1 MNFPNILSLSRIFL
15 TLPIILFFE
24 SSLYYLSAF
33 IFLVAAITD
42 FLDGFIARKRNQ
54 ASELGALLDLLADKI
69 FVSILLI
76 WMTFNFQ
83 NGLIFISAV
92 LIITREI
99 SVSYLRLF
107 FISQKKELNDL
118 KADSIGK
125 IKTVFQMTGL
135 GFLLISPYFS
145 IFFLYTT
152 ILLVLFS
159 AFLSWYSLFKY
170 LNKWNV

>member
-15 TLPIILFFE
+15 TFPIILFFE

-33 IFLVAAITD
+33 IFVAAAITD
-42 FLDGFIARKRNQ
+42 FLDGYIARKRNE
-54 ASELGALLDLLADKI
+54 ATELGSLLDLLADKI
-69 FVSILLI
+69 FVSVLLI
-76 WMTFNFQ
+76 WAAFNFQ
-83 NGLIFISAV
+83 NDLVLISAV

-125 IKTVFQMTGL
+125 IKTAFQMTGL
-135 GFLLISPYFS
+135 GLLLISPYFS
-145 IFFLYTT
+145 YIFLYTS

-159 AFLSWYSLFKY
+159 AFLSWYSLLKY

>member
-15 TLPIILFFE
+15 TFPIILFFE
-24 SSLYYLSAF
+24 SSLYYLSAL
-33 IFLVAAITD
+33 IFVAAAITD
-42 FLDGFIARKRNQ
+42 FLDGYIARKRNE
-54 ASELGALLDLLADKI
+54 ATELGSLLDLLADKI

-76 WMTFNFQ
+76 WATFNFQ
-83 NGLIFISAV
+83 DNLILISAV

-118 KADSIGK
+118 KADSTGK
-125 IKTVFQMTGL
+125 MKTALQMTGL
-135 GFLLISPYFS
+135 GLLLISPYFS
-145 IFFLYTT
+145 YIFLYTS

-159 AFLSWYSLFKY
+159 AFLSWYSLLKY

>member
-1 MNFPNILSLSRIFL
+1 MISIHYFPG
-15 TLPIILFFE
+15 
-24 SSLYYLSAF
+24 SAF

-83 NGLIFISAV
+83 NDLIFISAV

-118 KADSIGK
+118 KADFIGK
-125 IKTVFQMTGL
+125 IKTAFQMTGL

-145 IFFLYTT
+145 IIFLHTT

>member
-15 TLPIILFFE
+15 TFPIILFFE
-24 SSLYYLSAF
+24 SSLYYLSAL
-33 IFLVAAITD
+33 IFVAAATTD
-42 FLDGFIARKRNQ
+42 FLDGDIARKRNE
-54 ASELGALLDLLADKI
+54 ATELGSLLDLLADKI

-76 WMTFNFQ
+76 WATFNFQ
-83 NGLIFISAV
+83 DDLILISAV

-118 KADSIGK
+118 KADSTGK
-125 IKTVFQMTGL
+125 MKTALQMTGL
-135 GFLLISPYFS
+135 GLLLISPYFS
-145 IFFLYTT
+145 YIFLYTS

-159 AFLSWYSLFKY
+159 AFLSWYSLLKY

>member
-1 MNFPNILSLSRIFL
+1 MNLPNILSVSRIL
-15 TLPIILFFE
+15 LLIPIIIFFE
-24 SSLYYLSAF
+24 NNMYLFSLTTF
-33 IFLVAAITD
+33 VVAAVTD
-42 FLDGFIARKRNQ
+42 YLDGYFARKNSQ
-54 ASELGALLDLLADKI
+54 TSDLGALLDLLADKI
-69 FVSILLI
+69 FVATLLI

-83 NGLIFISAV
+83 NDLIFISAV

-118 KADSIGK
+118 KADSTGK
-125 IKTVFQMTGL
+125 IKTAFQMTGL

-145 IFFLYTT
+145 IIFLYTT

-159 AFLSWYSLFKY
+159 AFLSWYSLLKY